1 MANRPRTFHN
11 EINGFRLERAL
22 KAEDL
27 KLEELITVEDG
38 ALSFRGRR
46 VVLHDAHAFSQ
57 LRKDLGD
64 MVGLAPTRRVL
75 TRFGFAWGQA
85 DAGAMKRVFRWEGPE
100 ELLRAG
106 PVLQTLQGVTKAIV
120 RSIRFDNDSPFRM
133 EIDWVHSSEVEE
145 HIQSFGKVDQP
156 VCWILCGYAS
166 GYASFCLDREIFF
179 IEEKCSAMGDT
190 VCRAVGRDRQSWG
203 SEIDEIL
210 QYFETEDI
218 QAKIASLT
226 EKLRQKTIEVERQQ
240 KRFKEFGTLIPPG
253 IAEVRSASFR
263 RILDLAS
270 RAARFDSSIL
280 VSGES
285 GVGKEVLARYI
296 HDNSPRSKGEFVA
309 VNCGAL
315 PETLLESELFGH
327 KSGSFT
333 GAIRDRKGLFEQA
346 NGGTIFLD
354 EIGEISPALQ
364 VNLLRVLQERE
375 IRRVGEN
382 VQRRIDVRVI
392 AASNRDLEQ
401 EIENGTFRDDLYYRL
416 RVVEIRIP
424 PLRDRPEDILPVARF
439 IVKKLAAKLSLP
451 RLRFDADCIEVLQHY
466 AWPGNIRELENALER
481 AAVLSE
487 HGTISKAGLPSCVVN
502 GRIPGQ
508 TPSYSPALSLKEV
521 EAVHIQ
527 KVLRHTDGNRSEAA
541 KILGIGV
548 TTLWRRLKEMGDVPR
563 MRRIGD

>member
-1 MANRPRTFHN
+1 M
-11 EINGFRLERAL
+11 

-27 KLEELITVEDG
+27 KLDELVTFENG
-38 ALSFRGRR
+38 ALNFRGRR
-46 VVLHDAHAFSQ
+46 VVLHDAHAFGL
-57 LRKDLGD
+57 LRRDLIE
-64 MVGLAPTRRVL
+64 MVGLASARRLL

-85 DAGAMKRVFRWEGPE
+85 DAGAMKRVFRWKSVE

-106 PVLQTLQGVTKAIV
+106 AVLYSLQGATRSAV
-120 RSIRFDNDSPFRM
+120 RSIRLDGGAAFHM
-133 EIDWVHSSEVEE
+133 EIDWFNSGETEE
-145 HIQSFGKVDQP
+145 HLQSVGATDHP
-156 VCWILCGYAS
+156 VCWIQCGYAS

-179 IEEKCSAMGDT
+179 IEEACTAKGDS
-190 VCRAVGRDRQSWG
+190 VCRVVGRDRESWG
-203 SEIDEIL
+203 SAIDDTL

-218 QAKIASLT
+218 QAKIADLT
-226 EKLRQKTIEVERQQ
+226 EKLRQKTLEVERQQ
-240 KRFKEFGTLIPPG
+240 RRFQEFGTLIPPG

-263 RILDLAS
+263 KILDLAS

-280 VSGES
+280 ITGES

-309 VNCGAL
+309 INCGAL

-327 KSGSFT
+327 TSGSFT

-375 IRRVGEN
+375 VRRIGEN
-382 VQRRIDVRVI
+382 LQRRIDVRII
-392 AASNRDLEQ
+392 AASNRNLEQ
-401 EIENGTFRDDLYYRL
+401 EIKSGTFRDDLYYRL

-451 RLRFDADCIEVLQHY
+451 GLRFDADCIEYLQHY
-466 AWPGNIRELENALER
+466 PWPGNIRELENALER
-481 AAVLSE
+481 AAVLSKD
-487 HGTISKAGLPSCVVN
+487 GRISKAGLPSCVIDGEVP
-502 GRIPGQ
+502 GRTPTYAPG
-508 TPSYSPALSLKEV
+508 LSLKEV

-527 KVLRHTDGNRSEAA
+527 RVLRLTSGNRSEAA
-541 KILGIGV
+541 KTLGIGV
-548 TTLWRRLKEMGDVPR
+548 TTLWRRLKDMDTKTPKRRVGD
-563 MRRIGD
+563 

>member
-1 MANRPRTFHN
+1 M
-11 EINGFRLERAL
+11 

-27 KLEELITVEDG
+27 KLEELVTFDNG
-38 ALSFRGRR
+38 ALNFRGRR
-46 VVLHDAHAFSQ
+46 VVLHDAHAFGL
-57 LRKDLGD
+57 LRRDLIE
-64 MVGLAPTRRVL
+64 MVGLTSARRLL

-85 DAGAMKRVFRWEGPE
+85 DAGAMKRVFRWKSVE

-106 PVLQTLQGVTKAIV
+106 AVLFSLQGATRSAV
-120 RSIRFDNDSPFRM
+120 RSIRLDGGAAFHM
-133 EIDWVHSSEVEE
+133 EIDWFNSGETEE
-145 HIQSFGKVDQP
+145 HLQSVGATDQP
-156 VCWILCGYAS
+156 VCWIQCGYAS
-166 GYASFCLDREIFF
+166 GYASFCLDREIVF
-179 IEEKCSAMGDT
+179 IEDACTAKGDSI
-190 VCRAVGRDRQSWG
+190 CRVVGRDRESWG
-203 SEIDEIL
+203 SAIDDTL

-218 QAKIASLT
+218 QAKIADLT
-226 EKLRQKTIEVERQQ
+226 EKLRQKTLEIERQQ
-240 KRFKEFGTLIPPG
+240 KRFQEFGTLIPPG

-263 RILDLAS
+263 KILDLAS

-280 VSGES
+280 ITGES

-309 VNCGAL
+309 INCGAL

-375 IRRVGEN
+375 VRRIGEN
-382 VQRRIDVRVI
+382 LQRRIDVRII
-392 AASNRDLEQ
+392 AASNRNLEQ
-401 EIENGTFRDDLYYRL
+401 EIKSGTFRDDLYYRL

-451 RLRFDADCIEVLQHY
+451 GLRFDADCIEYLQHY
-466 AWPGNIRELENALER
+466 PWPGNIRELENALER
-481 AAVLSE
+481 AAVLSKD
-487 HGTISKAGLPSCVVN
+487 GRISKAGLPSCVIDGEV
-502 GRIPGQ
+502 PGQ
-508 TPSYSPALSLKEV
+508 TPTYATGLSLKEV

-527 KVLRHTDGNRSEAA
+527 RVLRLTSGNRSEAA
-541 KILGIGV
+541 KTLGIGV
-548 TTLWRRLKEMGDVPR
+548 TTLWRRLKDMEATAPR
-563 MRRIGD
+563 RRIGD